1 MFSSS
6 LGLQQIADGRV
17 AALLLAGGQGTR
29 LGVSDPKGMFDVGL
43 PSNKTLY
50 QLQGERLRRL
60 CHLARDLTGKDCA
73 IPWYIM
79 TSEQTKEPTDAFF
92 TDRSYFGLNPS
103 DVFIFE
109 QQTLPCFTPDGK
121 IILDTTHSVARAPD
135 GNGGLY
141 DALRECNVLQD
152 MRRRGV
158 QYVHVYGVDNILV
171 KIADPTFVGYCVQ
184 KGADAG
190 AKVVEKSHPSE
201 AVGIICKVKGE
212 FQVVEYSEITP
223 AVAEAR
229 NQDDGRLTFN
239 AGSICNHFFTV
250 DFLHSVSK

>member
-1 MFSSS
+1 
-6 LGLQQIADGRV
+6 V

-29 LGVSDPKGMFDVGL
+29 LGVSHPKGMFDVGL
-43 PSNKTLY
+43 PSNKTLF

-60 CHLARDLTGKDCA
+60 CHLAHELTGTACS

-79 TSEQTKEPTDAFF
+79 TSEQTKEHTAAFF
-92 TDRSYFGLNPS
+92 ADHNYFGLEPA

-109 QQTLPCFTPDGK
+109 QKTLPCFTPDGR
-121 IILDTTHSVARAPD
+121 IILQLPHQVARAPD

-141 DALRECNVLQD
+141 DALRECRVLQK
-152 MRRRGV
+152 MRDRGV

-171 KIADPTFVGYCVQ
+171 KIADPTFIGYCIS
-184 KGADAG
+184 KDAEAG
-190 AKVVEKSHPSE
+190 AKVVQKSHPRE

-212 FQVVEYSEITP
+212 FQVVEYSEISDAIANATTS
-223 AVAEAR
+223 
-229 NQDDGRLTFN
+229 DGRLKFS

-250 DFLHSVSK
+250 DFLDKVSK